1 MPFAKW
7 EAMRQMK
14 NWTKYIISLL
24 FLLLCQPLQAQ
35 QQITGVVV
43 DAETGE
49 VIPMASL
56 IYKGHNVA
64 KVADADGRFSITR
77 HEGWNLTVS
86 SIGYKE
92 RIIRISAKTRD
103 NQKITLK
110 PDKQQLE
117 EVTVKSKR
125 HRYSRKDNPAVE
137 LMRKVIAA
145 KKQTDLKTHDYYQYN
160 LYEKLTLGLNDLTL
174 EQLEQ
179 KPFSKHPWL
188 LDQVERCQYN
198 NKLILPVSVDETVKR
213 KVYRREPHA
222 EKTYIIGQQ
231 STGVND
237 LFQTGDIINVVMK
250 DVFTDVN
257 LYDDQIRLL
266 QYPFTSPIG
275 KNAIGFYRF
284 YIEDTLKIDRDTV
297 IHLHFLPNNQ
307 QDFGFRG
314 DLYILKDSTYHVR
327 RCELTLPKK
336 SDVNFVENLRVEQEF
351 SKLENGEWVLTRDD
365 MITEMKFAKFLKKAI
380 VIRTT
385 RLTDYDFSEQPK
397 ELYKGKQTEVKDA
410 YAELRSEQFWNQYRQ
425 VELTKSESS
434 MDTFLQHIKDLKG
447 FKYFMFGLKALIENS
462 IETGNPN
469 KIDLSPVNTILTH
482 NEFDGMRSRLSAL
495 TTANLNKHLFAS
507 AYYAHGWGS
516 HKNYY
521 NAELTYS
528 LNAKEY
534 LPWEYP
540 KRTLYVGSTYD
551 VCSPSDKF
559 LPTDKDN
566 FLLAWKWT
574 GIDKMILYN
583 RQRIGFD
590 YEWYGGLR
598 TSLELKA
605 EEYEACGK
613 MSFRTLDKPRIDYQG
628 MDHHREFLRTTEL
641 KAELRYA
648 KGETFVNSKER
659 RVSVNRDAPV
669 FTLSHT
675 WGMRNVLGADYTTNF
690 TEAKIYKRFWL
701 NSWGKVDVRLKGGI
715 QWNQVPYLLLI
726 LPMANQSFVIEDEMF
741 NLINNM
747 EFLNDR
753 YASLLLSWDMN
764 GKLFNR
770 IPLVRR
776 LKCREFIAINMLWG
790 GLSDKNNPYLPQNA
804 GSSRLM
810 YFPEGCHVMDTH
822 KPYAE
827 LVIGIHNIFK
837 ILQIEYVRRLTYLD
851 LPTSEK
857 WGIRYTFRMTF

>member
-160 LYEKLTLGLNDLTL
+160 LYEKLTLGLNDLTP

>member
-1 MPFAKW
+1 
-7 EAMRQMK
+7 MRQMK

-160 LYEKLTLGLNDLTL
+160 LYEKLTLGLNDLTP

-410 YAELRSEQFWNQYRQ
+410 YADMRSEQFWNQYRQ

-675 WGMRNVLGADYTTNF
+675 WGMRNVLVADYTTNF

>member
-1 MPFAKW
+1 
-7 EAMRQMK
+7 MK

-64 KVADADGRFSITR
+64 KVADADGRFAITR

-103 NQKITLK
+103 NQKISLK

-160 LYEKLTLGLNDLTL
+160 LYEKLTLGLNDLTP

-351 SKLENGEWVLTRDD
+351 SEESHRYPNHP
-365 MITEMKFAKFLKKAI
+365 AY
-380 VIRTT
+380 
-385 RLTDYDFSEQPK
+385 RL
-397 ELYKGKQTEVKDA
+397 
-410 YAELRSEQFWNQYRQ
+410 
-425 VELTKSESS
+425 
-434 MDTFLQHIKDLKG
+434 
-447 FKYFMFGLKALIENS
+447 
-462 IETGNPN
+462 
-469 KIDLSPVNTILTH
+469 
-482 NEFDGMRSRLSAL
+482 
-495 TTANLNKHLFAS
+495 
-507 AYYAHGWGS
+507 
-516 HKNYY
+516 
-521 NAELTYS
+521 
-528 LNAKEY
+528 
-534 LPWEYP
+534 
-540 KRTLYVGSTYD
+540 
-551 VCSPSDKF
+551 
-559 LPTDKDN
+559 
-566 FLLAWKWT
+566 
-574 GIDKMILYN
+574 
-583 RQRIGFD
+583 
-590 YEWYGGLR
+590 
-598 TSLELKA
+598 
-605 EEYEACGK
+605 
-613 MSFRTLDKPRIDYQG
+613 
-628 MDHHREFLRTTEL
+628 
-641 KAELRYA
+641 
-648 KGETFVNSKER
+648 
-659 RVSVNRDAPV
+659 
-669 FTLSHT
+669 
-675 WGMRNVLGADYTTNF
+675 
-690 TEAKIYKRFWL
+690 
-701 NSWGKVDVRLKGGI
+701 
-715 QWNQVPYLLLI
+715 
-726 LPMANQSFVIEDEMF
+726 
-741 NLINNM
+741 
-747 EFLNDR
+747 
-753 YASLLLSWDMN
+753 
-764 GKLFNR
+764 
-770 IPLVRR
+770 
-776 LKCREFIAINMLWG
+776 
-790 GLSDKNNPYLPQNA
+790 
-804 GSSRLM
+804 
-810 YFPEGCHVMDTH
+810 
-822 KPYAE
+822 
-827 LVIGIHNIFK
+827 
-837 ILQIEYVRRLTYLD
+837 
-851 LPTSEK
+851 
-857 WGIRYTFRMTF
+857 

>member
-1 MPFAKW
+1 
-7 EAMRQMK
+7 MK

-160 LYEKLTLGLNDLTL
+160 LYEKLTLGLNDLTP

-410 YAELRSEQFWNQYRQ
+410 YAEMRSEQFWNQYRQ

-770 IPLVRR
+770 IPLVHR

>member
-1 MPFAKW
+1 
-7 EAMRQMK
+7 MK

-160 LYEKLTLGLNDLTL
+160 LYEKLTLGLNDLTP

-613 MSFRTLDKPRIDYQG
+613 MSFRTLDKPRVDYQG

>member
-1 MPFAKW
+1 
-7 EAMRQMK
+7 MRQMK

-137 LMRKVIAA
+137 LMRKLIAA

-160 LYEKLTLGLNDLTL
+160 LYEKLTLGLNDLTP

>member
-160 LYEKLTLGLNDLTL
+160 LYEKLTLGLNDLTP

-365 MITEMKFAKFLKKAI
+365 MITEMKFAKFLKKDI

>member
-1 MPFAKW
+1 
-7 EAMRQMK
+7 MRLMK

-64 KVADADGRFSITR
+64 KVADADGQFSITR

-92 RIIRISAKTRD
+92 RIIRISAKTKD
-103 NQKITLK
+103 YQKITLK
-110 PDKQQLE
+110 PDRQQLE

-160 LYEKLTLGLNDLTL
+160 LYEKLTLGLNDLTP
-174 EQLEQ
+174 EELEQ

-385 RLTDYDFSEQPK
+385 RLSDYDFSEQPK

-410 YAELRSEQFWNQYRQ
+410 YAEMRSEQFWNQYRQ

-770 IPLVRR
+770 IPLVHRM
-776 LKCREFIAINMLWG
+776 KCREFIAINMLWG

>member
-24 FLLLCQPLQAQ
+24 FLLLCQPLQA

-160 LYEKLTLGLNDLTL
+160 LYEKLTLGLNDLTP

-613 MSFRTLDKPRIDYQG
+613 MSFRTLDKPRVDYQG

-675 WGMRNVLGADYTTNF
+675 WGMRNVIGADYTTNF

-790 GLSDKNNPYLPQNA
+790 GLSDKNNPHLPQNA

>member
-1 MPFAKW
+1 
-7 EAMRQMK
+7 MRS
-14 NWTKYIISLL
+14 WTKHIVISLL
-24 FLLLCQPLQAQ
+24 SLLLGLPLCAQ
-35 QQITGVVV
+35 QLSGVVI

-49 VIPMASL
+49 PIPYASVV
-56 IYKGHNVA
+56 YRGHNVA
-64 KVADADGRFSITR
+64 KVSDINGQFSITR

-160 LYEKLTLGLNDLTL
+160 LYEKLTLGLNDLTP

>member
-1 MPFAKW
+1 
-7 EAMRQMK
+7 MK

-24 FLLLCQPLQAQ
+24 FLLLCQPLQA

-160 LYEKLTLGLNDLTL
+160 LYEKLTLGLNDLTP

-613 MSFRTLDKPRIDYQG
+613 MSFRTLDKPRVDYQG

-675 WGMRNVLGADYTTNF
+675 WGMRNVIGADYTTNF

-790 GLSDKNNPYLPQNA
+790 GLSDKNNPHLPQNA

>member
-1 MPFAKW
+1 
-7 EAMRQMK
+7 MK

-160 LYEKLTLGLNDLTL
+160 LYEKLTLGLNDLTP

-284 YIEDTLKIDRDTV
+284 YIEETLKIDRDTV

>member
-1 MPFAKW
+1 
-7 EAMRQMK
+7 MRQMK

-160 LYEKLTLGLNDLTL
+160 LYDKLTLGLNDLTP

-237 LFQTGDIINVVMK
+237 LFQTGDIINVAMK

>member
-1 MPFAKW
+1 
-7 EAMRQMK
+7 MRLMK

-35 QQITGVVV
+35 QQITGMVV

-160 LYEKLTLGLNDLTL
+160 LYEKLTLGLNDLTP

-231 STGVND
+231 SIGVND

>member
-1 MPFAKW
+1 
-7 EAMRQMK
+7 MK

-56 IYKGHNVA
+56 IYKGYNVA

-160 LYEKLTLGLNDLTL
+160 LYEKLTLGLNDLTP

-351 SKLENGEWVLTRDD
+351 SKLENGEWMLTRDD

-410 YAELRSEQFWNQYRQ
+410 YAEMRSEQFWNQYRQ

-507 AYYAHGWGS
+507 AYYAHGLGS

-613 MSFRTLDKPRIDYQG
+613 MSFRTLDKPRVDYQG

-726 LPMANQSFVIEDEMF
+726 LPMANQSFVIEGEMF

>member
-1 MPFAKW
+1 
-7 EAMRQMK
+7 MK

>member
-1 MPFAKW
+1 
-7 EAMRQMK
+7 MK

-160 LYEKLTLGLNDLTL
+160 LYEKLTLGLNDLTP

-410 YAELRSEQFWNQYRQ
+410 YAEMRSEQFWNQYRQ

>member
-1 MPFAKW
+1 
-7 EAMRQMK
+7 MRQMK

>member
-1 MPFAKW
+1 
-7 EAMRQMK
+7 MRQMK

-160 LYEKLTLGLNDLTL
+160 LYEKLTLGLNDLTP

-410 YAELRSEQFWNQYRQ
+410 YAEMRSEQFWNQYRQ

-770 IPLVRR
+770 IPLVHR

>member
-1 MPFAKW
+1 
-7 EAMRQMK
+7 MRQMK

-160 LYEKLTLGLNDLTL
+160 LYEKLTLGLNDLTP

-410 YAELRSEQFWNQYRQ
+410 YAELRSEQFWNPYRQ

-747 EFLNDR
+747 EFLNDS